1 MRSFTVGG
9 GTWGGRGCGR
19 WFLAGG
25 GGGGGGLWLGWL
37 RGGFR
42 GFCFVLG
49 LGVNLGRVLICFC
62 STCNSGLL

>member
-9 GTWGGRGCGR
+9 ETWGGRGCGR

-37 RGGFR
+37 RGGFS

-49 LGVNLGRVLICFC
+49 LGVNLGVC
-62 STCNSGLL
+62 